1 MRYLVK
7 GNLGWSVGAAWL
19 QGLPIPSRTSPA
31 AFLAIGLS
39 VGRSLDQN
47 ALETFS
53 FSSSLPFSLH
63 ASRNARHL
71 QAPIS
76 NYLTASGAA
85 KSRPP
90 SHTLGEEQTRIWQ
103 VMGRPSHHSCNL
115 VLAGGRWIDSTGQKL
130 PPFWRGA
137 WHCSRSRGRWA
148 AVPIPDW
155 RTPLPSLSLEL
166 MLAKE

>member
-1 MRYLVK
+1 LQTEAGEK
-7 GNLGWSVGAAWL
+7 GVENAIFGERKFGGDGPGKAWSVGV
-19 QGLPIPSRTSPA
+19 PIPNRTSQA
-31 AFLAIGLS
+31 AFLEIGLS

-53 FSSSLPFSLH
+53 FSSSLPFSFH

-115 VLAGGRWIDSTGQKL
+115 VLAGGRWIDSTGQSCRL
-130 PPFWRGA
+130 FGEALGTVGTDAPT
-137 WHCSRSRGRWA
+137 
-148 AVPIPDW
+148 IP
-155 RTPLPSLSLEL
+155 
-166 MLAKE
+166 LAN

>member
-19 QGLPIPSRTSPA
+19 QCLPIPSRTSQA

-90 SHTLGEEQTRIWQ
+90 SHTD
-103 VMGRPSHHSCNL
+103 
-115 VLAGGRWIDSTGQKL
+115 LAGDGTPVTPLMQSCFGRRTLERQHRSKAAAFLARRLALL
-130 PPFWRGA
+130 PQPRPL
-137 WHCSRSRGRWA
+137 A

-155 RTPLPSLSLEL
+155 RTPCPRSLEL